1 MRRGLTQELLRA
13 AELSPGNPEI
23 HFHLVRAYARKNLL
37 EKAATERAVFARLNA
52 LAEQSAGPRVRSRM
66 ARFVSQMEF
75 RRPFRIRSEHLQA
88 VLRRNEF
95 LLTE

>member
-1 MRRGLTQELLRA
+1 VRRGLTQELLRA
-13 AELSPGNPEI
+13 AELSPAALKFIP
-23 HFHLVRAYARKNLL
+23 